1 MFDEKFIE
9 ALATAL
15 APKVAAL
22 VVERLA
28 VPKVTPRWVDL
39 EQAAVL
45 MSTTKDGVRGM
56 ARAKL
61 FPVKKMGGRVMI
73 DIRELEKSFAENTAW
88 LLELEPQGTRAAS
101 SYEDFRDRLLDKATN
116 IVTLAD

>member
-22 VVERLA
+22 IVERIE
-28 VPKVTPRWVDL
+28 VPKVTNRWVDL

-45 MSTTKDGVRGM
+45 MSTTKDAVRGM

-73 DIRELEKSFAENTAW
+73 DIRELEKAFAENTAW
-88 LLELEPQGTRAAS
+88 LLELEPHGAKANPG
-101 SYEDFRDRLLDKATN
+101 YEHFRERLLDMATN
-116 IVTLAD
+116 VVTPVD